1 MKLTRYEV
9 EMKVRDIVDEIAEE
23 KWSWKRTSMGD
34 CYPDEVMKLENM
46 IELESN
52 EEERNAMFDEIRE
65 ILEGCI

>member
-9 EMKVRDIVDEIAEE
+9 ETKVRDIVDEIAEE
-23 KWSWKRTSMGD
+23 NEVEKDFYGD

>member
-1 MKLTRYEV
+1 MKLTRYEI

-23 KWSWKRTSMGD
+23 NEVEKDFYGD

>member
-23 KWSWKRTSMGD
+23 IEVEKDFYGD

>member
-23 KWSWKRTSMGD
+23 NEVEKDFYGD

>member
-23 KWSWKRTSMGD
+23 NEVEKDFYGD

-65 ILEGCI
+65 VLEGCI

>member
-23 KWSWKRTSMGD
+23 NEVEKDFCGD

>member
-9 EMKVRDIVDEIAEE
+9 EMKVRDIVEDIAEE
-23 KWSWKRTSMGD
+23 NEVDNDFYGD

-46 IELESN
+46 IEHEKD
-52 EEERNAMFDEIRE
+52 EDERNAMFDEIRE

>member
-9 EMKVRDIVDEIAEE
+9 EMKVRYIVDEIAEE
-23 KWSWKRTSMGD
+23 NEVEKDFYGD

>member
-23 KWSWKRTSMGD
+23 NEVEKDFYGD

-65 ILEGCI
+65 ILKGCI

>member
-9 EMKVRDIVDEIAEE
+9 EMEVRDIVNDIAEE
-23 KWSWKRTSMGD
+23 NEVEKDFYGD

-46 IELESN
+46 IEFEKD
-52 EEERNAMFDEIRE
+52 EDERNAMFDEIRE

>member
-23 KWSWKRTSMGD
+23 NEVEKDFYGD

-52 EEERNAMFDEIRE
+52 EEERNAMFDEIRAL
-65 ILEGCI
+65 LEGCI

>member
-23 KWSWKRTSMGD
+23 NEVEKDFYGD

-65 ILEGCI
+65 ILERCI